1 MISQWLHSCCG
12 QDGWGIALVLV
23 PIILIAVCI
32 ILIAVCL
39 LVWYFTRMLQG
50 RKRMF

>member
-23 PIILIAVCI
+23 PIILIAVC
-32 ILIAVCL
+32 L